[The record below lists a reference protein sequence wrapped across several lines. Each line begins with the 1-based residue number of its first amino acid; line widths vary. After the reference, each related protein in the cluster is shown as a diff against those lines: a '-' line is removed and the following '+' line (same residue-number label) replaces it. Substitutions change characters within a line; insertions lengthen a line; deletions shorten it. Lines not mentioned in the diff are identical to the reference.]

1 MNHAMQM
8 IAPLS
13 DEESQILQNKFNL
26 LCVSGDLEGIK
37 EMWKQDRFDIP
48 RRKEAKCSFNN
59 LIIDKNTVLLAG
71 ADKKMSKWLENNR
84 IDKVYV

>member
-1 MNHAMQM
+1 MKW

-13 DEESQILQNKFNL
+13 AEETQVLQNKFNL

-48 RRKEAKCSFNN
+48 RRKEAKSSFNN
-59 LIIDKNTVLLAG
+59 LIIDKDTVLLA
-71 ADKKMSKWLENNR
+71 AANKKMSKWLENNR
-84 IDKVYV
+84 IDKVHIK